1 MQNLGSGQ
9 PFGSVNVGDEVVEGV
24 EEFLYLGNKQT
35 SDGSCWPDIT
45 RRIGLASAVMSSL
58 RRVWNNGQLSTDTK
72 IHVYRALV
80 LSVLLYGS
88 ETWTLLADDA
98 RKLEAFHMRCQRQ
111 LLRVS
116 WRDHITNAEI
126 TDRTRLTSLK
136 EQLSSRRA
144 SLFGHIARLDT
155 TVPAHLALW
164 LQTDITIGRKP
175 DASWRRTPGRPRKT
189 WISQIQEDVHMSA
202 RSYWDASTR
211 RGHGRMTQRSFMT
224 TRS

>member
-1 MQNLGSGQ
+1 M
-9 PFGSVNVGDEVVEGV
+9 
-24 EEFLYLGNKQT
+24 
-35 SDGSCWPDIT
+35 
-45 RRIGLASAVMSSL
+45 
-58 RRVWNNGQLSTDTK
+58 DT
-72 IHVYRALV
+72 
-80 LSVLLYGS
+80 
-88 ETWTLLADDA
+88 DDA
-98 RKLEAFHMRCQRQ
+98 RKLEAFHVRCQRQ

-116 WRDHITNAEI
+116 WRDHMTNAEI

-144 SLFGHIARLDT
+144 SLFGHISRLDT

-224 TRS
+224 TRSWWWWIFVIPPSGTHRGTFFVASRCWSVFCLCVPKSNCLAVTLPQVVWCTSSKDQKCSSFGADSLVAPCSVVFLI